1 MFCFGKSKN
10 CGSKVF
16 ERSWFR
22 LKKEPKRHTGQSD
35 LCCRGQCVLC
45 RDRQCILPLLQLLH
59 GGSDLIG
66 LLLQTTDHVVFLL
79 HLVIRRLT
87 NKNYRLLLAVIITVY
102 VSYVRRAT
110 GSGCVCLYLHL
121 LVHFYIDGFDF
132 IQLMSQSDQRVLLMT
147 NKHTVM

>member
-10 CGSKVF
+10 CGSNVF

-102 VSYVRRAT
+102 VSYVRREQEQP
-110 GSGCVCLYLHL
+110 GQDVCVCTCI
-121 LVHFYIDGFDF
+121 FWYIST
-132 IQLMSQSDQRVLLMT
+132 LMALTSSS
-147 NKHTVM
+147 